1 MEWMEQAAAEDINI
15 SPARVITSRG
25 EAEARVWTPGTLLV
39 LCSAPSVSQ
48 SVFIKTISFHK
59 TLSTMLTNPPVPYD
73 FYVGDPISR
82 LLTVGSMPI

>member
-1 MEWMEQAAAEDINI
+1 MYGVEQAAAEDINI

-39 LCSAPSVSQ
+39 LCSAASVSQ
-48 SVFIKTISFHK
+48 PMIGFHKDISFHK

-73 FYVGDPISR
+73 FYVGDPISH
-82 LLTVGSMPI
+82 LPTMG